1 MTDTLKVRRIG
12 GSLGVILPKAVLEAL
27 AVAEGDNLFVTVT
40 PDGLT
45 ATAHDPDFDEALDAA
60 RAFMKTHRET
70 FRALAR

>member
-12 GSLGVILPKAVLEAL
+12 GSLGIILPRAVLETL

-40 PDGLT
+40 PEGLT
-45 ATAHDPDFDEALDAA
+45 ATAHDPSFDEALDAA
-60 RAFMKTHRET
+60 RAFMKSHHEA